1 MNHFRIL
8 YLIAFLT
15 ICLTTNSHGQN
26 QLYAHPFLNDLSDI
40 QWIGDAKLQPES
52 DSLMYSDDPA
62 PLFRKEFQTLKP
74 LKSAILY
81 ITAAGYYSATINGEK
96 IGKNFLDPAW
106 TSFAKRVYY
115 SEYDI
120 TSSIQT
126 GQNCLGVS
134 LGNGFY
140 NPLPMRMWGNRNL
153 RETLSVGRPQF
164 IAKLVITYL
173 DGQVEV
179 VKTDNQWK
187 YSYGPIIR
195 NNVYIGE
202 TYDARKEI
210 KDWNKAQFDDSQ
222 WAEAIVGMGPGGRL
236 QKSFFPAIQQTNSQN
251 PVAITSPQK
260 GVWLVDM
267 GVNFT
272 GLYKIRLQGKEGE
285 KITMRFGERIYEN
298 GELNP
303 MTTVCGQIKRAGQG
317 GPGAPSIAWQTDQ
330 YIFGKAKEVWYTPE
344 FTFHL
349 FRYIEITGLIKP
361 PSKTDIQGLVLH
373 SNVKENGQFST
384 SSTLLNSI
392 QQATKLTFTDNLMSV
407 QSDCPARERFGYGG
421 DLNATSESFIYN
433 YDMQAFY
440 RKTIYDWVDAVNDSV
455 FIDIAPFIMKYCGIS
470 WESAVITTQE
480 QLLNYYNDTAIVREL
495 YSFDLK
501 WMDKVARIH
510 PEGIVKKGLADHESM
525 IPVPVELIGTTHYLK
540 CARIMKHFATIM
552 GDTPNEKKF
561 ENLEQKLAS
570 DLLALFWLKPI
581 LNPINRQTLYAT
593 LLYYQLIPEK
603 EKQSAVDSL
612 LIAVKN
618 GINGHFTTGIF
629 GTKYILEALSQAG
642 YKDKVYDIVNSKTYP
657 GWGYMID
664 RGATTLWETW
674 KESDNTYSNCHPM
687 FGTVTEWFYR
697 WLGGIRAD
705 PEYTGFK
712 KFRIAPYLPN
722 DLLHVNC
729 SYTSPF
735 GKITADWIKK
745 GSGNYQFKMK
755 VPKGC
760 EALVKL
766 PFEKFKKISLINL
779 SIKDQGVL
787 NLTSADF
794 TLREGDYQVAV
805 IL

>member
-1 MNHFRIL
+1 MNHFRIF
-8 YLIAFLT
+8 YLIAFLL

-26 QLYAHPFLNDLSDI
+26 QPYTQAFLNDLSDT
-40 QWIGDAKLQPES
+40 QWIGDAKVQPES
-52 DSLMYSDDPA
+52 DSLMYGDDPA

-81 ITAAGYYSATINGEK
+81 ITAAGYYSASINGGK
-96 IGKNFLDPAW
+96 IGKNYLDPAW

-120 TSSIQT
+120 TTSIQT

-153 RETLSVGRPQF
+153 RETLSVGRPQI

-173 DGQVEV
+173 DGHVEV
-179 VKTDNQWK
+179 VKTDNHWK
-187 YSYGPIIR
+187 YSYGPVIR

-210 KDWNKAQFDDSQ
+210 KGWNEPQFNDSQ
-222 WAEAIVGMGPGGRL
+222 WAESIVTKGPGGKL
-236 QKSFFPAIQQTNSQN
+236 QKSFFPAIQQTDSQN

-267 GVNFT
+267 GMNFT
-272 GLYKIRLQGKEGE
+272 GLYKIRLRGKEGD

-317 GPGAPSIAWQTDQ
+317 GPGAPPIAWQTDQ
-330 YIFGKAKEVWYTPE
+330 YIFGKITEVWYTPE

-349 FRYIEITGLIKP
+349 FRYMEISGLVNP
-361 PSKTDIQGLVLH
+361 PSMADIQGLILH
-373 SNVKENGQFST
+373 TNVKENGQFTT
-384 SSTLLNSI
+384 SSQLLNDI
-392 QQATKLTFTDNLMSV
+392 QKATKLTFVDNLMSV

-540 CARIMKHFATIM
+540 CARIMKHFAAIM
-552 GDTPNEKKF
+552 GDTSNEKKF

-570 DLLALFWLKPI
+570 DLLVLFWQKPI
-581 LNPINRQTLYAT
+581 LKPINRQTLYAT
-593 LLYYQLIPEK
+593 LLYYNLIPEK

-618 GINGHFTTGIF
+618 GVNGHFTTGIF

-642 YKDKVYDIVNSKTYP
+642 HTDKVYEIINSKTYP

-674 KESDNTYSNCHPM
+674 KESDNTFSNCHPM

-697 WLGGIRAD
+697 WLGGIREI
-705 PEYTGFK
+705 PEYPGFK

-722 DLLHVNC
+722 DLLNVNC
-729 SYTSPF
+729 SFTSPF

-745 GSGNYQFKMK
+745 GPGNYQFNMK
-755 VPKGC
+755 IPKGC
-760 EALVKL
+760 EAWVKL
-766 PFEKFKKISLINL
+766 PFEKFKTVLLVNL
-779 SIKDQGVL
+779 SHKDQKEL
-787 NLTSADF
+787 NMVSTDF
-794 TLREGDYQVAV
+794 TLKEGDYQVSV
-805 IL
+805 LQ